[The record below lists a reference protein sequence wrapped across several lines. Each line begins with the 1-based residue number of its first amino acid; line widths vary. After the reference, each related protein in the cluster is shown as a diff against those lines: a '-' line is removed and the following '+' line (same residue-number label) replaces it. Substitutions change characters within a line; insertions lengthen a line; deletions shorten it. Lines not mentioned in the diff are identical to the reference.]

1 MADFDPQ
8 KLFDLKGK
16 VAFMTGASGVLGSA
30 VAKALGA
37 LGVKMVVSARRK
49 EKIEGLAEE
58 IRGAGGTAIAV
69 PTDVMD
75 KANLEQSLAAVQKEL
90 GPVDFLLNFAGGNH
104 PDATTNPEKL
114 FWNLPREALSY
125 AFDLNL
131 LGTILPCQVFGK
143 AMAERKQGSILN
155 VSSMAAYRPLTRAVA
170 YASAKAAISNFT
182 QWLAVHMAKEYS
194 PAIRVNAIA
203 PGFFLT
209 EQNRYLLTDKA
220 TGKRTPRGQSII
232 DSTPQ
237 ARYGE
242 PEEIVGAVVWLL
254 APSSTFVTG
263 VIVPID
269 GGFDAFSGV

>member
-1 MADFDPQ
+1 
-8 KLFDLKGK
+8 
-16 VAFMTGASGVLGSA
+16 
-30 VAKALGA
+30 
-37 LGVKMVVSARRK
+37 
-49 EKIEGLAEE
+49 
-58 IRGAGGTAIAV
+58 
-69 PTDVMD
+69 
-75 KANLEQSLAAVQKEL
+75 
-90 GPVDFLLNFAGGNH
+90 
-104 PDATTNPEKL
+104 
-114 FWNLPREALSY
+114 
-125 AFDLNL
+125 
-131 LGTILPCQVFGK
+131 
-143 AMAERKQGSILN
+143 
-155 VSSMAAYRPLTRAVA
+155 MAAYRPLTRAVA

>member
-16 VAFMTGASGVLGSA
+16 VAVMTGASGVLGSA

-37 LGVKMVVSARRK
+37 LGVKIAVTARRK

-58 IRGAGGTAIAV
+58 IRGAGGTALAV

-75 KANLEQSLAAVQKEL
+75 KANLEQSLATVQKEL

-131 LGTILPCQVFGK
+131 IGTILPCQVIGK
-143 AMAERKQGSILN
+143 AMAERKQGCILN

>member
-37 LGVKMVVSARRK
+37 LGVKMVVTARRK

-58 IRGAGGTAIAV
+58 IRGAGGTALAV

-75 KANLEQSLAAVQKEL
+75 KANLEQSLATVQKEL

-143 AMAERKQGSILN
+143 AMAERKQGCILN

>member
-16 VAFMTGASGVLGSA
+16 VAVMTGASGVLGSA

-37 LGVKMVVSARRK
+37 LGVKMVVTARRK

-75 KANLEQSLAAVQKEL
+75 KANLEKSLATVQKEL

-131 LGTILPCQVFGK
+131 IGTILPCQVIGK
-143 AMAERKQGSILN
+143 AMAERKQSCILN

>member
-16 VAFMTGASGVLGSA
+16 VAVMTGASGVLGSA

-37 LGVKMVVSARRK
+37 LGVKMVVTARRK

-75 KANLEQSLAAVQKEL
+75 KANLEQSLATVQKEL

-131 LGTILPCQVFGK
+131 IGTILPCQVIGK
-143 AMAERKQGSILN
+143 AMAERKQGCILN

>member
-75 KANLEQSLAAVQKEL
+75 KANLEQSLATVQKEL